1 MAKDKGKKE
10 KKKKKKEKIKQQ
22 GFAPL
27 EALLLLVIVSVVGF
41 AGWYV
46 VHSKNN
52 ANNSYTNAANSQAAT
67 ASSAKK
73 STTAKANP
81 VAAPAAPVISAALK
95 ENTAAA
101 IDSKNTAA
109 LEGYMASSVNVVVAG
124 SEHNV
129 TDTAAQAVVELD
141 YFKDSVSP
149 WDFSLDAATLTSYK
163 NGSYGQFF
171 GTNTIVGKST
181 DGMVVSFRVNAS
193 GKIDAVF
200 MAAQASLL
208 TE

>member
-10 KKKKKKEKIKQQ
+10 KKKPKKLKIKQE

-27 EALLLLVIVSVVGF
+27 EALLLLVIVSVIGF
-41 AGWYV
+41 ASWYV
-46 VHSKNN
+46 ISSKNS
-52 ANNSYTNAANSQAAT
+52 ANNSYNHAASVNTAAKNA
-67 ASSAKK
+67 AKK
-73 STTAKANP
+73 STTKTTP
-81 VAAPAAPVISAALK
+81 VASPSASPITAALK
-95 ENTAAA
+95 ENAAAA

-129 TDTAAQAVVELD
+129 NDTAVQAVTELD

-149 WDFSLDAATLTSYK
+149 WNFSLDAATLTSYK
-163 NGSYGQFF
+163 NGFYGQFF

-181 DGMVVSFRVNAS
+181 DGMVVAFGVNGA
-193 GKIDAVF
+193 GKIDKVF
-200 MAAQASLL
+200 MVAQASLL

>member
-27 EALLLLVIVSVVGF
+27 QALLLLVIVSVVGF

-46 VHSKNN
+46 VNSKNN
-52 ANNSYTNAANSQAAT
+52 ANNSYNNASKVNNADKTSY
-67 ASSAKK
+67 KK
-73 STTAKANP
+73 STTSKTPATP
-81 VAAPAAPVISAALK
+81 TPAAPVISAALK

-109 LEGYMASSVNVVVAG
+109 LEGYMANSVNVVVAG

-129 TDTAAQAVVELD
+129 TDTAMQAVTELG

-149 WDFSLDAATLTSYK
+149 WNFSLDAATLTSYK

-193 GKIDAVF
+193 SKIDVVF

-208 TE
+208 TQ